1 MKIAICDDEA
11 KDIKRLRDLIEKYGE
26 DKIKGNEVQSEV
38 TEGHGIGLSNV
49 ENVVRKYGGDF
60 AISCDDKEFVAVV
73 MIG

>member
-1 MKIAICDDEA
+1 M
-11 KDIKRLRDLIEKYGE
+11 
-26 DKIKGNEVQSEV
+26 QSEA